1 MWHAG
6 SNNCRHSTT
15 KRDSPRRWS
24 AGPSLAGSVPTALD
38 TSFNEN
44 EPVVCKPQ
52 EALDCF
58 LRTKM
63 DLLVMGGLGGGER
76 VSSAVPP
83 PASHCSNRVCI
94 SSKP

>member
-1 MWHAG
+1 MWHIR
-6 SNNCRHSTT
+6 SNNCRHSTA

-24 AGPSLAGSVPTALD
+24 AGPSVARSVPMALD

-44 EPVVCKPQ
+44 EPVGCKPG

-63 DLLVMGGLGGGER
+63 DLPVMGE
-76 VSSAVPP
+76 
-83 PASHCSNRVCI
+83 
-94 SSKP
+94 